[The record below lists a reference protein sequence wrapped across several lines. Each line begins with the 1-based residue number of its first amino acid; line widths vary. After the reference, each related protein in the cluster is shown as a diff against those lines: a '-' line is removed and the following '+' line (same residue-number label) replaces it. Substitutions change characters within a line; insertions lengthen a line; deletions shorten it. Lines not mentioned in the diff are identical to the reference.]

1 MGIYKLTAFQPTGEK
16 LLDESFEAVDDR
28 EAKEK
33 GTSILSEKDLLNR
46 THRCTSPLGKLILF
60 HR

>member
-1 MGIYKLTAFQPTGEK
+1 MGIYKITAFEPSGEK
-16 LLDESFEAVDDR
+16 LMDESFEAMDDR

-33 GTSILSEKDLLNR
+33 GTAILTDKGLLNR
-46 THRCTSPLGKLILF
+46 THRCSSPAGKLLLF